1 MLALLGLM
9 ITEKHDQG
17 WLIHQQQVGPDPESC
32 QSPPSAHTQ
41 DSKGQYFSLVQSHS
55 CLLVPKRQSSPG
67 TFLSHFEKR
76 RQAL

>member
-32 QSPPSAHTQ
+32 PFGTMLLLA
-41 DSKGQYFSLVQSHS
+41 SLELNPTSLTDIHS
-55 CLLVPKRQSSPG
+55 LQMMTSGHQGGEANAPATNRLV
-67 TFLSHFEKR
+67 
-76 RQAL
+76 